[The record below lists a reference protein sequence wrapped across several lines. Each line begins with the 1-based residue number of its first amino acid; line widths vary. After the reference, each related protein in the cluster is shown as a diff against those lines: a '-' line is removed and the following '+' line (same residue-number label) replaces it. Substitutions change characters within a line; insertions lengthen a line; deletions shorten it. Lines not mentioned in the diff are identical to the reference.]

1 MMACVRDGKRHT
13 FFEEREK
20 RYSKQPGD
28 GVLFFDVSWQ
38 FLAGAT
44 PKYCC
49 NLRNKKS
56 AQTLPH
62 AFYSIFFRLVF
73 DNFYCRGCTIGGDLC
88 DICP

>member
-1 MMACVRDGKRHT
+1 MMACVRDGKRHP

-20 RYSKQPGD
+20 RYSKQLGD

-49 NLRNKKS
+49 NLRNKK
-56 AQTLPH
+56 ARRHCRTL
-62 AFYSIFFRLVF
+62 FIQYFS
-73 DNFYCRGCTIGGDLC
+73 D
-88 DICP
+88 